1 MVVKGC
7 QFDLSFKRNVA
18 LLRIAKCAILD
29 NTQFVSQCQG
39 TLEEP
44 LVVCGYAVDI
54 SSIAWI
60 EPSPR

>member
-7 QFDLSFKRNVA
+7 QFDLS
-18 LLRIAKCAILD
+18 IAKCAILD

-54 SSIAWI
+54 FSIAWI